1 MYKLSILDHC
11 PLSPLLGLKQD
22 FFEKQKIIYVFSLY
36 LIFVYKRIGWTIVA
50 ELSFDRLYEYFAKV
64 PSIQKNLIDAYGTDG
79 KSAWWFK
86 FQIDVDHPLAWQTV
100 QELGHVLNYISK
112 NERLP
117 TQFLPVSPPPYM
129 NGEAKQFLA
138 WVIQCNHPDFPPDV
152 ICDWLEARLPSP
164 VEDIE
169 KWKIKTDLH
178 ELDNMTDKDLD
189 QIIPPNP
196 EQ

>member
-1 MYKLSILDHC
+1 
-11 PLSPLLGLKQD
+11 
-22 FFEKQKIIYVFSLY
+22 
-36 LIFVYKRIGWTIVA
+36 
-50 ELSFDRLYEYFAKV
+50 
-64 PSIQKNLIDAYGTDG
+64 
-79 KSAWWFK
+79 
-86 FQIDVDHPLAWQTV
+86 
-100 QELGHVLNYISK
+100 
-112 NERLP
+112 
-117 TQFLPVSPPPYM
+117 M

-178 ELDNMTDKDLD
+178 ELDNMTDKDFD